1 MSLSYRNEF
10 QNAKSTGNWSK
21 AESLISDLI
30 DLTEVEDA
38 EYQAKQVKMGSDL
51 AERMNKNDALA
62 KNLAKGIKI
71 I

>member
-30 DLTEVEDA
+30 DLTEVEDS
-38 EYQAKQVKMGSDL
+38 EYQAKQVKMGADI
-51 AERMNKNDALA
+51 AERMNRNDEKAR
-62 KNLAKGIKI
+62 NLGKRI